1 MLRPRKLLPYER
13 VVLCCFG
20 LLLLGAGLVG
30 AVLAFEAAY
39 WRFVAIG
46 VGMIGLAIVYFLA
59 VKRGKPL

>member
-1 MLRPRKLLPYER
+1 M
-13 VVLCCFG
+13 CCFG

-30 AVLAFEAAY
+30 AMLAFEAAY